1 MKGLMQNAEF
11 NYPYFMLLLPLE
23 ELFGFEPR
31 SKLLFCF
38 FIASLFLLSI
48 TSFESPE
55 LSVLNAFDRLDLL
68 LMMPS
73 CVALIKFEEAETG

>member
-1 MKGLMQNAEF
+1 MQNAKF
-11 NYPYFMLLLPLE
+11 NHSYFMLLLPLE

-73 CVALIKFEEAETG
+73 